1 MSIDNFIP
9 EVWST
14 RLNQKLYDSLVFASC
29 CNTDYEGEIRGAGDT
44 VRINQVGDVTINS
57 AYTPNS
63 TSITPEALTDYQ
75 TTLLIDQ
82 TPYFAFYV
90 DDVDKA
96 QANANVMDGAMQSAA
111 WGLRNHADEYIA
123 ALYGDAGYT
132 LTSTAIDS
140 TNVFALMATMGQK
153 LTENNVPDEGR
164 WAVIPP
170 WIATKLALAKVLVT
184 DAGAAAGAF
193 TNGFQGRCAGFDVY
207 VSNNVYVSSSTY
219 YPLFGHRKAISF
231 AGQITKTEAFR
242 PEAKFADAVKGLFVY
257 GAKVVYPNALVVAT
271 TTVGSEP

>member
-9 EVWST
+9 ELWST

-29 CNTDYEGEIRGAGDT
+29 CNTDYEGEIRAAGDT
-44 VRINQVGDVTINS
+44 VRINQVGDVTIN
-57 AYTPNS
+57 ATYTPNS
-63 TSITPEALTDYQ
+63 TSITPEALNDYQ
-75 TTLLIDQ
+75 TTLVIDQ

-90 DDVDKA
+90 DDVDRA

-111 WGLRNHADEYIA
+111 WGLRNKADEYIA

-140 TNVFALMATMGQK
+140 TNVLALFLTMGQK
-153 LTENNVPDEGR
+153 LSEKNVPQEGR
-164 WAVIPP
+164 WAVVSP
-170 WIATKLALAKVLVT
+170 WILTKLALAKVLVT
-184 DAGAAAGAF
+184 DAGAAAGAWS
-193 TNGFQGRCAGFDVY
+193 NGFQGRVAGFDVY
-207 VSNNVYVSSSTY
+207 ESNNVYTSSSTY

-231 AGQITKTEAFR
+231 AGQINKVEAFR

-257 GAKVVYPNALVVAT
+257 GAKVVYPDALVCAT

>member
-9 EVWST
+9 ELWST

-29 CNTDYEGEIRGAGDT
+29 CNRDWEGEITQAGDT
-44 VRINQVGDVTINS
+44 VRINQVGDVTV
-57 AYTPNS
+57 ATYTKNS
-63 TSITPEALTDYQ
+63 TSITPEQLQDYQ

-82 TPYFAFYV
+82 SPYFAFYV
-90 DDVDKA
+90 DDIDRA
-96 QANANVMDGAMQSAA
+96 QANVNVMDQAMQQAA
-111 WGLRNHADEYIA
+111 WALRNNADEYIA

-140 TNVFALMATMGQK
+140 TNVHALFLTMGQK
-153 LTENNVPDEGR
+153 LSEKNVPREGR
-164 WAVIPP
+164 WAVVPP
-170 WIATKLALAKVLVT
+170 WILTKLAIAKALVT
-184 DAGAAAGAF
+184 DSGAAADAF
-193 TNGFQGRCAGFDVY
+193 ANGFRGRCGGFDVY
-207 VSNNVYVSSSTY
+207 ESNNVYTSSSTY

-231 AGQITKTEAFR
+231 AGQVNKVEAFR

-257 GAKVVYPNALVVAT
+257 GAKVVYPDALVCAT